1 MKNKQQSLITK
12 LRAIRDKISLE
23 IKDMNKEEIKNYFKR
38 KKSLFP
44 ESKWK
49 NASSKLSQYFYI
61 CNSDIHL
68 QVKTQNRESNRAPET
83 TNATIKSTN
92 YPLNNFSMT
101 GAKC

>member
-38 KKSLFP
+38 KKSMFP

-49 NASSKLSQYFYI
+49 NASLK
-61 CNSDIHL
+61 
-68 QVKTQNRESNRAPET
+68 
-83 TNATIKSTN
+83 
-92 YPLNNFSMT
+92 
-101 GAKC
+101 

>member
-1 MKNKQQSLITK
+1 MKNNIKAKSNNSLMSQ

-49 NASSKLSQYFYI
+49 NASLK
-61 CNSDIHL
+61 
-68 QVKTQNRESNRAPET
+68 
-83 TNATIKSTN
+83 
-92 YPLNNFSMT
+92 
-101 GAKC
+101 